1 MKKTSMV
8 AGSAAEAYGVA
19 LHPQL
24 TLIWSPAAASAYQR
38 GILAKRT
45 FDATVA
51 AIGILLLSPLFLALY
66 LATRLSSR
74 GPAIYTQ
81 RRVGVDGRRFDF
93 YKFRT
98 MVHRND
104 DSIHRAYS
112 ERLINGWAKREGGR
126 AFKLTADPRVTPLG
140 RFLRKSSLDELPQL
154 FNVLRGDMSLVGPR
168 PPIEYEVDYY
178 QEWHKQRLQAKPG
191 ITGLWQVSGRS
202 QVPFDEMV
210 MLDIHYME
218 HWSFLLDLKI
228 LLRTIPVVVFGVG
241 GY

>member
-8 AGSAAEAYGVA
+8 VSSAAEAYGVA
-19 LHPQL
+19 LRPQL

-38 GILAKRT
+38 GVLAKRT

-51 AIGILLLSPLFLALY
+51 AIGILFLAPLFLALY

-81 RRVGVDGRRFDF
+81 RRVGVAGRRFAF

-98 MVHRND
+98 MVHRSD

-126 AFKLTADPRVTPLG
+126 AFKLTADPRVTSFG

-178 QEWHKQRLQAKPG
+178 QDWHKQRLQAKPG

-228 LLRTIPVVVFGVG
+228 LLRTIPVVIFGVG

>member
-1 MKKTSMV
+1 LKKTLMV
-8 AGSAAEAYGVA
+8 ASSAAEAFGVA
-19 LHPQL
+19 VQPQL
-24 TLIWSPAAASAYQR
+24 TLISPPAAASAYQR
-38 GILAKRT
+38 GALAKRT
-45 FDATVA
+45 FDATAA
-51 AIGILLLSPLFLALY
+51 AIGILLLSPLFLGLF

-81 RRVGVDGRRFDF
+81 RRVGVGGRRFAF

-112 ERLINGWAKREGGR
+112 ERLINGWAQRDAGR
-126 AFKLTADPRVTPLG
+126 AFKLTTDPRVTPFG

-154 FNVLRGDMSLVGPR
+154 FNVLKGDMSLVGPR

-178 QEWHKQRLQAKPG
+178 QDWHKQRLQAKPG

-218 HWSFLLDLKI
+218 HWSFQLDLKI
-228 LLRTIPVVVFGVG
+228 LLRTFPVVVFGVG